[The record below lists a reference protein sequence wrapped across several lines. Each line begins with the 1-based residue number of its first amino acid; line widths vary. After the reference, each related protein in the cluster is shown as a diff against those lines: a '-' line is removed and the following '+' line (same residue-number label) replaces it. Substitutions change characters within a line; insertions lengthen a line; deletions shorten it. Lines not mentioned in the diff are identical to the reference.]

1 MTVLILI
8 RCEYWFHLGANAR
21 TECSGR
27 SNGHVLFLVSW
38 HPISLNA
45 LLSWRARRMPARVW
59 AVGRSS
65 YDCAGLISKSDEP
78 DWLQEQRWRKILFIT
93 QGFDGIQP
101 GCPIGRIETEK
112 QSHRQ

>member
-1 MTVLILI
+1 MRAL
-8 RCEYWFHLGANAR
+8 NAR
-21 TECSGR
+21 GALMGMSCFSFRGT
-27 SNGHVLFLVSW
+27 LF
-38 HPISLNA
+38 SLNA